1 MRSALSI
8 ISALKR
14 RRRHAG
20 KVEIALEEV
29 KIAQGVIL
37 SELNKAKTSRR
48 LQDFEFKVF
57 SQWGEDGS
65 SQRLVGVVPIKNK
78 TFIEFGIEDFSESN
92 CRFLMMKDNWSG
104 FVIDGSESNIAEL
117 KRSYYFPQYDLEAVS
132 AFVTREN
139 IDEYLRASGVSDDL
153 GILSIDLDGND
164 FHILNAI
171 HSVTPRILI
180 CEYNA
185 IFGPSRKITVPY
197 DKSFRRTQKHHSNLY
212 YGASLAAIA
221 ELAARKGYLLVG
233 TNSAGNNSFFVR
245 EDLMSEQLEA
255 LTVDEAFTLSKFREA
270 RDVDGKLTYLS
281 GNKRSD
287 LIRSL
292 PVINVATNQE
302 EEV

>member
-1 MRSALSI
+1 M
-8 ISALKR
+8 
-14 RRRHAG
+14 
-20 KVEIALEEV
+20 
-29 KIAQGVIL
+29 L

-57 SQWGEDGS
+57 SQWGEDGII
-65 SQRLVGVVPIKNK
+65 QRLVSVVPIKNK

-104 FVIDGSESNIAEL
+104 FVIDGSESNIAAL
-117 KRSYYFPQYDLEAVS
+117 KRSYYFPRYDLEAVS
-132 AFVTREN
+132 AFITREN
-139 IDEYLRASGVSDDL
+139 IDEHLRASGFGDDL

-171 HSVTPRILI
+171 QSVTPRILI

-185 IFGPSRKITVPY
+185 LFGPSRQITVPY
-197 DKSFRRTQKHHSNLY
+197 NKNFRRTERHHSNLY

-255 LTVDEAFTLSKFREA
+255 LTADGAFTLSKFREA
-270 RDVDGKLTYLS
+270 RDANGQLTYLS
-281 GNKRSD
+281 GNKRAD
-287 LIRSL
+287 LIRGLS
-292 PVINVATNQE
+292 VINVVTNQV